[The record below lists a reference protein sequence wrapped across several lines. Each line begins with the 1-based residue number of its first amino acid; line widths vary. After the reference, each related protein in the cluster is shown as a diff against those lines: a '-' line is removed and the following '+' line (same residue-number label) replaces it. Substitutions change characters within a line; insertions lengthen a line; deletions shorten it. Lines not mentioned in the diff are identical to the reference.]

1 MASNVSDETR
11 SQRSWARNARRRLE
25 LFTELARQR
34 RQSEPEQ
41 CLGLVSEG
49 LELLGAL
56 TAEAG
61 GTTFVPGT
69 EQRAELLMIAGH
81 CYDNLRDYSQA
92 KHHFERADALYES
105 FGDDYGRMQCLYQ
118 LSGLHYRLSDY
129 DATLEDGYRALGFAR
144 HFGSVVSQA
153 GTEVVLGHAYR
164 VLGLYAQALDMYEA
178 CLQHYQAADNPR
190 ASFALKSLGVVYEH
204 LGQTDTARR
213 YYLNALDAQR
223 AAGFEREAAM
233 TRSALGN
240 WALQYGDLDE
250 AARELRASLEV
261 LQAEGDHYNALPV
274 LIKLGE
280 TALKAGD
287 TRAALRYVQQGL
299 ALPIALPNPWHQAL
313 ALITL
318 ARIHRQRGDLAATLS
333 HAEQSIDVAVSA
345 PPSGSLHRV
354 RSDAHALLAE
364 LHHEQGDAERA
375 LEHFR
380 SHYDLD
386 MEALR
391 ESGHREARALM
402 IAHDAERA
410 RQDREI
416 YELRNVE
423 LAQEVADRREAERAL
438 AAAKAEIE
446 QSLGEK
452 LKILESIA
460 DGFFALDRD
469 WRIVYV
475 NHRAELLFNRP
486 RDDLL
491 GRRYAEVMPQSV
503 GTIFEHKYRE
513 AFETQQPLQFEAR
526 ATLRDVWLEVR
537 VYPDDSGLTVYL
549 LDISERKA
557 ADAERARAEV
567 ALLRAKETAEARAEQ
582 LSVLNRI
589 SQAVTQTS
597 DLTTTLARVAQE
609 MTQLFAA
616 AGTVVSLYDLG
627 SRSRE
632 IVAGFGA
639 AYRAAEGRERL
650 ELTDDPIAEQVLK
663 GRALILND
671 LPRHPLL
678 AQLTPAV
685 RADLVRRGLEAQ
697 MVIPLFARAQVI
709 GAIDIIDTRPGRRF
723 RTEER
728 DLATTIAGQIAGV
741 IDNARLFDEKV
752 TRQREAEQRVAEL
765 SMLNRISQLVAHT
778 LDLGALLPPVCRE
791 LVRAFGVTSA
801 GISLLNEDRKTL
813 RVVADYAVDQSLTSA
828 VGTEIPVENN
838 NDLVLGQQRGFIIH
852 RDDEMSETYRQTLER
867 RGIVSVMVV
876 PLVARD
882 TVIGTVG
889 IDSSDPARHF
899 SDSEQVLLETIAS
912 QIAGA
917 VDNAQLFEEQ
927 KKATELAQS
936 LSIRDGLTGLF
947 NRRHLDDQLAQEFA
961 KAQRYGTPLSLM
973 LCDIDFFKKVN
984 DTFSHAIGD
993 DVLRALALLM
1003 QDNAREVDVVAR
1015 YGGEEFVIVFPN
1027 TPLTSAVA
1035 VSERIRQRVET
1046 YPWHTV
1052 HPKLSITLSIGVS
1065 DSLEGASFESLIA
1078 DADAQMYR
1086 AKVSGKNRVCYR
1098 GQAVSELNN

>member
-1 MASNVSDETR
+1 MASNVSDETTSR
-11 SQRSWARNARRRLE
+11 RSWARNTRRRLE

-34 RQSEPEQ
+34 RRSEPEQ
-41 CLGLVSEG
+41 CLGIATEG
-49 LELLGAL
+49 LELFAAL
-56 TAEAG
+56 EAAAG
-61 GTTFVPGT
+61 DTTFVPGP
-69 EQRAELLMIAGH
+69 EQRAELLVVIGH

-92 KHHFERADALYES
+92 KHHFERADAIYES

-118 LSGLHYRLSDY
+118 LSGLYYRLSDY

-144 HFGSVVSQA
+144 QFGSVVSQA
-153 GTEVVLGHAYR
+153 DAEVVLGHAYR
-164 VLGLYAQALDMYEA
+164 VLGLYPQALDMYEA
-178 CLQHYQAADNPR
+178 CLHHYQAAEDPR
-190 ASFALKSLGVVYEH
+190 ASFPLKGLGVVYEH
-204 LGQTDTARR
+204 LGQADTARR
-213 YYLNALDAQR
+213 YYQNALEMQQ
-223 AAGFEREAAM
+223 AAGFVREAAM

-240 WALQYGDLDE
+240 WALLYGDLAE
-250 AARELRASLEV
+250 AERELRASLEV
-261 LQAEGDHYNALPV
+261 LQAERDHYNALPV

-287 TRAALRYVQQGL
+287 TRSALRYVQQGL
-299 ALPIALPNPWHQAL
+299 ALPIELLNPWHQAL
-313 ALITL
+313 ALLTL
-318 ARIHRQRGDLAATLS
+318 ARIYRQRGDLAATLS
-333 HAEQSIDVAVSA
+333 HAGQSIDVAVSA
-345 PPSGSLHRV
+345 PPSGSLRRV
-354 RSDAHALLAE
+354 QSDAHALLAE

-375 LEHFR
+375 LEQFR

-386 MEALR
+386 MEILR

-423 LAQEVADRREAERAL
+423 LVQEVADRRDAEQKL

-446 QSLGEK
+446 QKLGEK
-452 LKILESIA
+452 LNILESIA

-486 RDDLL
+486 RGELL
-491 GRRYAEVMPQSV
+491 GQNYTEVMPQAV
-503 GTIFEHKYRE
+503 GTIFERRYRE
-513 AFETQQPLQFEAR
+513 AFETQQPLQFEAEG
-526 ATLRDVWLEVR
+526 TLRDVCLEVR
-537 VYPDDSGLTVYL
+537 VYPDESGLTVYL

-557 ADAERARAEV
+557 ADAERARAEA
-567 ALLRAKETAEARAEQ
+567 ALFYAKETAEARAEQ

-597 DLTTTLARVAQE
+597 DLTTTLERVAQE

-616 AGTVVSLYDLG
+616 AGTTVSLYDLG
-627 SRSRE
+627 DRSRE

-639 AYRAAEGRERL
+639 AYRAAEGRQRL
-650 ELTDDPIAEQVLK
+650 ELTDDPIAQQVLA

-778 LDLGALLPPVCRE
+778 LDRDALLPPVCRE
-791 LVRAFGVTSA
+791 LVRVFDVASA
-801 GISLLNEDRKTL
+801 GISLLGEDRRTL
-813 RVVADYAVDQSLTSA
+813 HVVADYAVDDSLASA
-828 VGTEIPVENN
+828 VGTEIPVEKN
-838 NDLVLGQQRGFIIH
+838 NDLVLGQQRGFIVH
-852 RDDEMSETYRQTLER
+852 RNDDMSDTYRQTLDR
-867 RGIVSVMVV
+867 RGIISVMVV

-889 IDSSDPARHF
+889 IDSSDPARRF
-899 SDSEQVLLETIAS
+899 KDSEQALLETIAS

-917 VDNAQLFEEQ
+917 VDNAQLFAQQEAAM
-927 KKATELAQS
+927 KLAQS
-936 LSIRDGLTGLF
+936 QSIRDGLTGLF
-947 NRRHLDDQLAQEFA
+947 NRRHLDDQLSQEFA
-961 KAQRYGTPLSLM
+961 KAKRYGTPLSLM

-984 DTFSHAIGD
+984 DTLSHAVGD
-993 DVLRALALLM
+993 DVLRTLALLM

-1015 YGGEEFVIVFPN
+1015 YGGEEFVIIFPN
-1027 TPLTSAVA
+1027 TPLASAVA
-1035 VSERIRQRVET
+1035 VSERIRQRAEA
-1046 YPWHTV
+1046 YPWHTI
-1052 HPKLSITLSIGVS
+1052 HPQLSITLSLGVS
-1065 DSLEGASFESLIA
+1065 DNLEGASFESLTA

-1098 GQAVSELNN
+1098 GQEFDEQSG